1 MKKQT
6 DILVID
12 DEPVVLDA
20 VVKLCS
26 AEGFQVDAAVHALEG
41 LKKIAQS
48 SYRLI
53 VCDIMM
59 PDMDGFQFL
68 ERLNEKHVATPV
80 IITTGYSTVENAVK
94 SLYLGAI
101 DFLAK
106 PFTVEE
112 LLSTVRR
119 GMKYQEL
126 SQSFNAAARE
136 RNDLYPVYVPCP
148 PSYYRLGYTGWVN
161 VESDGSVKTGLS
173 DLFIKTLGG
182 IRRIEFFER
191 EEEIVQGNVCAR
203 VETEDQLIHNVLAP
217 ISGKILN
224 FNETLSHNCALVE
237 KDPYFRGWLYTVL
250 PSDLEYELKHL
261 TPCSSDRL

>member
-1 MKKQT
+1 MKKST

-26 AEGFQVDAAVHALEG
+26 AEGFQVDTAAHALEG
-41 LKKIAQS
+41 LKKIAQAG
-48 SYRLI
+48 YRLI

-68 ERLNEKHVATPV
+68 ERLAEKHIATPV

-148 PSYYRLGYTGWVN
+148 PSYYRLGYAGWVK

-173 DLFIKTLGG
+173 DLFIKVLGG

-191 EEEIVQGNVCAR
+191 EEETVQGNVCAR
-203 VETEDQLIHNVLAP
+203 VETEDQLIHNLLAP
-217 ISGKILN
+217 ITGKILN
-224 FNETLSHNCALVE
+224 FNEALSQNCALVE
-237 KDPYFRGWLYTVL
+237 KDPYFRGWLYTIL